1 MNILTQKQLS
11 NKVDKCG
18 MAEKMTKKLL
28 GELSRELL
36 AYVYESKDV
45 AIINRLIKV
54 LSPVNKQYAGVFFS
68 HFVGWTYDKETMT
81 FGKQQKKAPF
91 TKKSYLVEE
100 FLSNKDGNI
109 WTWSKENIDPP
120 VKAKNYGIKISKLID
135 KALSDEKEGIDLREV
150 LFAIVASDAVTLGD
164 LMQSLDDVLKVE
176 VAA

>member
-36 AYVYESKDV
+36 PYVYESKDV
-45 AIINRLIKV
+45 AIVNRLIGV
-54 LSPVNKQYAGVFFS
+54 LTPVNKKVAIEFFKA
-68 HFVGWTYDKETMT
+68 FVGWTFNADTNE
-81 FGKQQKKAPF
+81 FGKKQKDAPY
-91 TKKSYLVEE
+91 TKKSYASDT
-100 FLSNKDGNI
+100 FLANKDNTL
-109 WTWSKENIDPP
+109 WTWAETEIEVAP
-120 VKAKNYGIKISKLID
+120 KAKNYGMKISKLVD
-135 KALSDEKEGIDLREV
+135 KALTDEAEGIDLREV